1 VSDEVRHR
9 ALEPFF
15 STKGPRHRGLGLS
28 MAYGIIRRH
37 RGELEVPRNEGQG
50 GVVTFHLPP
59 HRAAKESLS

>member
-1 VSDEVRHR
+1 
-9 ALEPFF
+9 
-15 STKGPRHRGLGLS
+15 